1 MRKNLLKFVRVREF
15 APEAEFSNSSP
26 SIILP
31 NVICRYAIANDKLG
45 KYGMSTPYQL
55 SCNRNLNI
63 NGQNLLC
70 FYLSLLKPEFT
81 AQELSSCWILFL
93 TFSFG
98 YEGSYCDDCRDL
110 DLCRDSAL
118 LAQEW
123 RCAVPQCGQPYDQE
137 VMENALLQIVRQ
149 RERLYHVQDLVCVR
163 CNQVKAA
170 HLSEQCA
177 CAGTYKCKEEAT
189 EFFSKMQIIL
199 NVATRQKFQLLQEFT
214 SWILKDSWIAK
225 LAI

>member
-31 NVICRYAIANDKLG
+31 NVICRYVITNGKVV
-45 KYGMSTPYQL
+45 KYGMSY
-55 SCNRNLNI
+55 SKFN
-63 NGQNLLC
+63 C
-70 FYLSLLKPEFT
+70 FYLYLFSNPR
-81 AQELSSCWILFL
+81 WILFL
-93 TFSFG
+93 TLSFG

-137 VMENALLQIVRQ
+137 EMENKLLQIVRQ
-149 RERLYHVQDLVCVR
+149 RERLYHVQDLVCIR
-163 CNQVKAA
+163 CKQVKAA
-170 HLSEQCA
+170 HLSEQCS
-177 CAGTYKCKEEAT
+177 CAGSFKCKEDAAEY
-189 EFFSKMQIIL
+189 FSKMLVLL

-214 SWILKDSWIAK
+214 TWILENSWIR
-225 LAI
+225 